1 MDIIKIRMEND
12 KIEDKETITKIDE
25 IKNWF
30 FIMINKIDKPLIRLL
45 RRKERKLKLLE
56 PETKDGTLLP
66 TL

>member
-56 PETKDGTLLP
+56 LETKDGTLLP